1 MPDYIV
7 EGRMWVTMKV
17 SAESEEEAREVYER
31 CDYENCIDAE
41 QFHYDMIESV
51 TEE

>member
-7 EGRMWVTMKV
+7 EGRMWVTMKI
-17 SAESEEEAREVYER
+17 SAESEQEAREVYER

-41 QFHYDMIESV
+41 QFHYDMIDSV

>member
-17 SAESEEEAREVYER
+17 YAESEQEAREVYER

-41 QFHYDMIESV
+41 QFHYDMIDSV

>member
-1 MPDYIV
+1 MPDYII

-17 SAESEEEAREVYER
+17 YAESEQEAREVYER

-41 QFHYDMIESV
+41 DFSYIDIDSV